1 MPTDHEAFWGHSSF
15 AFVANSAKKP
25 FPKLSYKEL
34 KGQGGK
40 NVKVFAID
48 PSLEEIA
55 GERAYPDFG
64 SLPESVEAAVLEVP
78 REESADWVRKAAD
91 AGVKHLWIHMGRE
104 TPEALA
110 LAEERGLSVLTG
122 TCAAMYVKPGLSYH
136 SIHKW
141 INKLIGK
148 Y

>member
-25 FPKLSYKEL
+25 FPKLSYGEL
-34 KGQGGK
+34 KRQGGK
-40 NVKVFAID
+40 TIFVVD
-48 PSLEEIA
+48 PSAEQIE
-55 GERAYPDFG
+55 GDPAYPDFG

-78 REESADWVRKAAD
+78 KRETAEWVRKAAD

-110 LAEERGLSVLTG
+110 LAEEKGLSVRTG
-122 TCAAMYVKPGLSYH
+122 TCAVMYVTPGFSYH
-136 SIHKW
+136 SLHKW
-141 INKLIGK
+141 INQLLGK